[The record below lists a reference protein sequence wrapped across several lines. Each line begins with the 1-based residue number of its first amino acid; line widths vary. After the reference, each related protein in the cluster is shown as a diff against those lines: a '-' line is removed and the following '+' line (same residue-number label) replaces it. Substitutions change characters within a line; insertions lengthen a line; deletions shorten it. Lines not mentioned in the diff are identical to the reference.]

1 MDNTTLP
8 VLTIGHICDLNL
20 LSEVNR
26 VAICWD
32 DDLGAEGWM
41 DLGFEGLSDI
51 PDELKGIE
59 IDYIDI
65 HSDTESLEEFYV
77 FGIWVNPSDKE
88 RNDLYEW
95 KRRSNK
101 ANRRY
106 IKNGID
112 ENENID

>member
-41 DLGFEGLSDI
+41 DLGFDGLSDI
-51 PDELKGIE
+51 PDELKGLE
-59 IDYIDI
+59 IDNIDV
-65 HSDTESLEEFYV
+65 HSDTESEYTYV
-77 FGIWVNPSDKE
+77 FDIWVNPSDKE

-95 KRRSNK
+95 KRRCNK

-106 IKNGID
+106 IKNNID
-112 ENENID
+112 ESENID